1 MCDRVVGGRCGTA
14 LTNIGGF
21 IGADPAAQLARLRG
35 DPLLVV
41 QVAWETL
48 TQYWRAYLETF
59 VGQLGWLDTA
69 LPCAYHAAAHAML
82 GIAAMAAMLGLRGER
97 ISVGSCLVIAVGLLL
112 SVAGVFAIQYL
123 TWTVPGHAT
132 VEGVMGRYFLPIA
145 LAGAG
150 LLPALG
156 GTRWARLGHNAL
168 VVVVV
173 AAFPVV
179 TLAVVMRAVVLRYYL
194 G

>member
-1 MCDRVVGGRCGTA
+1 VRLRWRIFAAAVIAACVTAWSAVAAATA

-59 VGQLGWLDTA
+59 VSQLGWIDTA
-69 LPCAYHAAAHAML
+69 LPRAYHTAAHAML
-82 GIAAMAAMLGLRGER
+82 GVAALAAMLGLRGER

-123 TWTVPGHAT
+123 TAGSVCRI
-132 VEGVMGRYFLPIA
+132 VVNNNYFLRS
-145 LAGAG
+145 LY
-150 LLPALG
+150 
-156 GTRWARLGHNAL
+156 TRVDTR
-168 VVVVV
+168 
-173 AAFPVV
+173 
-179 TLAVVMRAVVLRYYL
+179 
-194 G
+194 